1 MKEIG
6 EKLKAA
12 REEHGVSVD
21 EAAEDLNLR
30 ASQIENIEKG
40 NLKVFKDV
48 FYLKSFIRSYAKYL
62 GLDEDAIMDEFN
74 EYFFEETSKIP
85 IAEIE
90 KASRAKEKEKAS
102 DKKVASPY
110 TVDDKPKSKVPAIIV
125 TLIILLLLF
134 LNGEILTLVVFY
146 IIVAFLWF
154 GYSICVNNKV
164 STIVNELL
172 SAALAILVLI
182 KDLIVSALPT
192 EILDVEYELPI
203 IDNVYKYT
211 GEQLFQ
217 LAFNCLVT
225 PFLII
230 NIIALLLCTVK
241 GYWIDKYNDG
251 KDITEDMLP
260 DDIEQKDIIDV
271 LFNRFIHR
279 K

>member
-110 TVDDKPKSKVPAIIV
+110 TVDDKPKSKVPTIIV

-134 LNGEILTLVVFY
+134 LIGYLVV
-146 IIVAFLWF
+146 
-154 GYSICVNNKV
+154 
-164 STIVNELL
+164 
-172 SAALAILVLI
+172 
-182 KDLIVSALPT
+182 T
-192 EILDVEYELPI
+192 EYVIPENDNDN
-203 IDNVYKYT
+203 DNV
-211 GEQLFQ
+211 
-217 LAFNCLVT
+217 
-225 PFLII
+225 
-230 NIIALLLCTVK
+230 
-241 GYWIDKYNDG
+241 
-251 KDITEDMLP
+251 
-260 DDIEQKDIIDV
+260 V
-271 LFNRFIHR
+271 LTYLEN
-279 K
+279 

>member
-102 DKKVASPY
+102 DKKVAS
-110 TVDDKPKSKVPAIIV
+110 V
-125 TLIILLLLF
+125 
-134 LNGEILTLVVFY
+134 NGKGVVK
-146 IIVAFLWF
+146 AKKK
-154 GYSICVNNKV
+154 GKA
-164 STIVNELL
+164 TIT
-172 SAALAILVLI
+172 I
-182 KDLIVSALPT
+182 KAGSLKKTCKI
-192 EILDVEYELPI
+192 
-203 IDNVYKYT
+203 
-211 GEQLFQ
+211 
-217 LAFNCLVT
+217 
-225 PFLII
+225 
-230 NIIALLLCTVK
+230 TVK
-241 GYWIDKYNDG
+241 
-251 KDITEDMLP
+251 
-260 DDIEQKDIIDV
+260 
-271 LFNRFIHR
+271 
-279 K
+279 